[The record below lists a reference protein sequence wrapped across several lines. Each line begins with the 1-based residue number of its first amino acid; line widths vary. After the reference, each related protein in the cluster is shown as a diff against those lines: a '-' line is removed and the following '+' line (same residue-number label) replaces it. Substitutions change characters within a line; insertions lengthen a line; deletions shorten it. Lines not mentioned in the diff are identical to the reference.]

1 MKKGED
7 SLWLLPAGKGHRIRV
22 KGKRCKGWLALEV
35 FPSYTAQR
43 QSPQQKLFNVLP
55 MTDAIV
61 AIRVDRTMWLLT
73 VLLLC
78 VPVYGQVEPTKAVI
92 TLQPPWV
99 SVFQE
104 ESVTLHCKG
113 SHLPGNSATQWF
125 LNGTA
130 IQTSSPTY
138 SITEAR
144 PNDSGEYRCQTS
156 LSRLSDPVQLEV
168 HKDWLLLQPTAR
180 VLTEGQN
187 LTLRCHGWKDKW
199 VYNVL
204 FYQNGKTFKFSPRDS
219 EFTILKTNVNHSG
232 NYHCSGKGR
241 QRFESAG
248 TSITVNELFPA
259 PVLTASLSSPL
270 LEGHLVNLSCET
282 QLQPGLQLYFS
293 FYLGNKTLQDRNIS
307 SEYQILTA
315 RREDSGFYWCE
326 AATKDGSII
335 KRSPELELQVLGHQS
350 PIPVWFHILFYPS
363 LGIMFL
369 VDTVLCVKTQKEL
382 QRKKEWDL
390 DVFLAF
396 DDGKKVTSYLQED
409 R

>member
-1 MKKGED
+1 MAI
-7 SLWLLPAGKGHRIRV
+7 S
-22 KGKRCKGWLALEV
+22 
-35 FPSYTAQR
+35 FPFSNFGSE
-43 QSPQQKLFNVLP
+43 SPQQKLFNVLS

-61 AIRVDRTMWLLT
+61 PIRVDRTMWLLM

-78 VPVYGQVEPTKAVI
+78 APVYGQVDPIRAVI
-92 TLQPPWV
+92 TLRPPWV

-104 ESVTLHCKG
+104 ESVTLNCEG
-113 SHLPGNSATQWF
+113 PGNSSTQWF

-130 IQTSSPTY
+130 IQTSSPKY

-168 HKDWLLLQPTAR
+168 HKVSDGDWLLLQPTGR
-180 VLTEGQN
+180 VLTEGQP
-187 LTLRCHGWKDKW
+187 LTLRCHGWKDKR

-204 FYQNGKTFKFSPRDS
+204 FYQNGKTFKFSPRAS
-219 EFTILKTNVNHSG
+219 ELTILKTNVSHSG

-241 QRFESAG
+241 QRFKSAG

-282 QLQPGLQLYFS
+282 QLLLPRPGQQLYFS
-293 FYLGNKTLQDRNIS
+293 FYLGNKTLQDRNTS

-326 AATKDGSII
+326 AATEDGSII
-335 KRSPELELQVLGHQS
+335 KRSPELELQVLGLQS

-409 R
+409 RRSEEEVKC